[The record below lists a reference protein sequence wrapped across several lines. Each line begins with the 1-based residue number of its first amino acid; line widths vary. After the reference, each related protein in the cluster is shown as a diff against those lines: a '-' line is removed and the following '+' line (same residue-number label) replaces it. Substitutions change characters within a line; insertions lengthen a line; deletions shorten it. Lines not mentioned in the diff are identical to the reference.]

1 MIRTPFVFIGICS
14 FFIAC
19 QSVFPGK
26 DPRGIRDSVF
36 VADSLAAMAW
46 LEKQG
51 FEIVT
56 EAADPPAPALPDSS
70 VVVELPDTVQNQIG
84 TPAVVAADSVV
95 KPKPKPRPKP
105 KPVPAD
111 TTAPKKRTLPVLQ
124 PIAPPPPP
132 VLTPVSTKDT
142 AKGGL

>member
-1 MIRTPFVFIGICS
+1 MIRTPLVFIGICS

-46 LEKQG
+46 LEQKG
-51 FEIVT
+51 FEIIT
-56 EAADPPAPALPDSS
+56 EIPVAPAPSLPD
-70 VVVELPDTVQNQIG
+70 
-84 TPAVVAADSVV
+84 TPAVVETPDTLQNQVLIPPVVTSDSVV

-111 TTAPKKRTLPVLQ
+111 TTVPKKRNLPVLQ

-132 VLTPVSTKDT
+132 ALTPVTPKDT